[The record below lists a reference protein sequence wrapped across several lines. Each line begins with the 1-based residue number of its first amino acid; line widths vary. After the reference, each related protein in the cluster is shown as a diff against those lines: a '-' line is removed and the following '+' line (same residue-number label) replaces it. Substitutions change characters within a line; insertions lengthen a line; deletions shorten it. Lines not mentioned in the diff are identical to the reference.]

1 MGVSICFVS
10 LNNYAVLS
18 GDPSVFH
25 IGGAEVQQMHIAHG
39 LAKRGHKVSFVT
51 LDHGQPD
58 GVEID
63 GIRVFKAYG
72 PTAGIQRL
80 RFLHPRWTGL
90 CGAMRRADAQVYYQ
104 RTAASESGQVCWWC
118 RRNRRPFIF
127 SLASDNDCDP
137 RLPALSSRMEKGLYR
152 YALRHADLIVS
163 QTKKQQSALKQW
175 LGRDSVVIPS
185 CRPVADSAVQAL
197 RPSRPVG
204 RPRILWVGRLIECK
218 RAELCLDLAQRCP
231 EVLFDIVGD
240 PNAKSS
246 YARAIRE
253 RSKQLP
259 NVTMHGS
266 IPYRLMDEMYRQ
278 SAILLCTSSTE
289 GFPNTF
295 LEAWSRAR
303 PVVSTFDP
311 DGLIAE
317 RGLGVAA
324 VDVPG
329 LIAGLRGLLA
339 SPERWHQASRNAYRY
354 CMENHTVDA
363 VMPRLERIFH
373 DPLVTNASRDR
384 VP

>member
-25 IGGAEVQQMHIAHG
+25 IGGAEVQQMHIARG

-63 GIRVFKAYG
+63 GIRVFKAYS
-72 PTAGIQRL
+72 PTAGIRRL

-240 PNAKSS
+240 PNAESS
-246 YARAIRE
+246 YAKAIRE
-253 RSKQLP
+253 RGKQLP
-259 NVTMHGS
+259 SVTMHGS
-266 IPYRLMDEMYRQ
+266 IPYHLMDEMYRQ

-295 LEAWSRAR
+295 LEAWSHSR
-303 PVVSTFDP
+303 PVISTFDP
-311 DGLIAE
+311 DGIIQKH
-317 RGLGVAA
+317 GLGKVADNLEELEA
-324 VDVPG
+324 QVLGMLGDERAWCEAAEKSHKYV
-329 LIAGLRGLLA
+329 A
-339 SPERWHQASRNAYRY
+339 SHHSP
-354 CMENHTVDA
+354 DA
-363 VMPRLERIFH
+363 VAEAYERAIA
-373 DPLVTNASRDR
+373 ASLGGSA
-384 VP
+384 PQ